1 MLSNID
7 GFGKHNEI
15 QSFLAF
21 VVFCVEKTGCYR
33 WFTTQMWVFP
43 CIFSYLPFDY
53 CAENGMYSYI
63 HRCLHCL
70 PFGHLYIYLLFLL
83 LIISLALG
91 SLALEWFRR
100 GSTNRCIHC
109 VNWMIYWTTWN
120 NSLPYM
126 TQVIKAFT
134 LNFSS
139 FFITN

>member
-1 MLSNID
+1 MKTTCCPTLMGWLTWWNTKFSSVC
-7 GFGKHNEI
+7 
-15 QSFLAF
+15 SFLRWEDGLLLVIHYPNVGIPMHFF
-21 VVFCVEKTGCYR
+21 VFAIRLLCG
-33 WFTTQMWVFP
+33 
-43 CIFSYLPFDY
+43 
-53 CAENGMYSYI
+53 NGMYSYI
-63 HRCLHCL
+63 HWCLHCL

-83 LIISLALG
+83 LIISL
-91 SLALEWFRR
+91 ERFRR

-134 LNFSS
+134 WNFSS